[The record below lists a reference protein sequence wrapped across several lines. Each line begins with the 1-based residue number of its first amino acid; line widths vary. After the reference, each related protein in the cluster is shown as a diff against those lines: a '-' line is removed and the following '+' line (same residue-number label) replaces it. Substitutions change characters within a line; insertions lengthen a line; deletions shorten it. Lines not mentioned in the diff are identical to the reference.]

1 MFPQPGTL
9 LIHLETRDSYGAE
22 VELLLIFPH
31 DAFENVWKLTTP
43 FV

>member
-9 LIHLETRDSYGAE
+9 LIHLETRDLYGTGF
-22 VELLLIFPH
+22 ELPRTFLH